1 MATLDQAFVD
11 EIFPAQRTDDFF
23 DALFGGA
30 EEGAYD
36 IRLVCRNVT
45 PVRAQLAFE
54 LRQRPGKC
62 LVCNL
67 TYGLPQVFQRH
78 PVLNVAG
85 VAKAVADVI
94 HRLHPEIEVKTVA
107 AEGLNECRQMLRI
120 ARTGKYDGYL
130 LEGMAC
136 PGGCIAGAGTLRPI
150 EQSHKEVEAFSS
162 EAKFTCANDTPYM
175 DYLPLIEEKD
185 KIRKL

>member
-1 MATLDQAFVD
+1 MTEQTLDQTFLD
-11 EIFPAQRTDDFF
+11 KIFPAQRADDFF

-36 IRLVCRNVT
+36 IGLVCLGVEPQKAR
-45 PVRAQLAFE
+45 LAFE

-85 VAKAVADVI
+85 VARDVAEHMGWPEKSVAWRLGHTEEVSRELHVI
-94 HRLHPEIEVKTVA
+94 PLVV
-107 AEGLNECRQMLRI
+107 EC
-120 ARTGKYDGYL
+120 A
-130 LEGMAC
+130 
-136 PGGCIAGAGTLRPI
+136 
-150 EQSHKEVEAFSS
+150 
-162 EAKFTCANDTPYM
+162 
-175 DYLPLIEEKD
+175 
-185 KIRKL
+185 

>member
-1 MATLDQAFVD
+1 MATLDQAFLD

-30 EEGAYD
+30 KEGAYD

-85 VAKAVADVI
+85 VAKAVAK
-94 HRLHPEIEVKTVA
+94 RLGWPENTPWK
-107 AEGLNECRQMLRI
+107 
-120 ARTGKYDGYL
+120 
-130 LEGMAC
+130 LE
-136 PGGCIAGAGTLRPI
+136 PTEEI
-150 EQSHKEVEAFSS
+150 SHELHAI
-162 EAKFTCANDTPYM
+162 
-175 DYLPLIEEKD
+175 PLVLE
-185 KIRKL
+185 RA